1 MPTAFRQAL
10 LAYVSLE
17 LAAIAATLLLP
28 GNPFY
33 AGDGAG
39 SLGSAVAV
47 AFLLTL
53 GLAYRRRLAWTL
65 AMFVALLGAALLTL
79 LVAPDLPTPSAK
91 ALLLLAVYACEVAV
105 LASPGFDAVRSGRS
119 RIRATPAA

>member
-1 MPTAFRQAL
+1 MPTMYRQAL

-17 LAAIAATLLLP
+17 VAAIAATLLLP

-39 SLGSAVAV
+39 SLGTAVV
-47 AFLLTL
+47 VVVLLTF

-65 AMFVALLGAALLTL
+65 AMFVALLGAAMLTL
-79 LVAPDLPTPSAK
+79 LVVADLPTPTAK
-91 ALLLLAVYACEVAV
+91 ALLLLAVYSCQVALLV
-105 LASPGFDAVRSGRS
+105 SPGVDAARSGRG